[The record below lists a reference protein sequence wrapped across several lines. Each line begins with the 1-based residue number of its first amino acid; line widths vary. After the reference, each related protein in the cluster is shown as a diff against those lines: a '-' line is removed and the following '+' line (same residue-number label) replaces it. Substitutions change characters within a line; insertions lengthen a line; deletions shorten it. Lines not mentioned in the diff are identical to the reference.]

1 MASFVVHHTAG
12 MHFLDELEKEN
23 IKISEENRNDFLLS
37 NLIVDSIDKNS
48 SLDKQTQKIATHF
61 RGDDDRDKVIQ
72 YPDLNLFLNKYASYL
87 EAGDFKTL
95 GYLFHLY
102 TDYKFF
108 NNLFRDSFTFL
119 DKDYKPTI
127 YANEVKFVKLHKN
140 NNVIN
145 NKDLWTRNTDTSI
158 YDDYTTINKIV
169 LEHFGYGFDY
179 ETLKSAGCSF
189 TDIPIIEVNPQ
200 NIFAVLDKTK
210 GFILEGRA
218 TNNDLKV
225 FKIEDILDFIPNVVT
240 EFSKDFSNILKNYK
254 SNEVLSKKKINC

>member
-1 MASFVVHHTAG
+1 MESFVVHHIAG
-12 MHFLDELEKEN
+12 MYFLDELEKK
-23 IKISEENRNDFLLS
+23 IKISKENQSNFLLS
-37 NLIVDSIDKNS
+37 NLIVDSTSKNS
-48 SLDKQTQKIATHF
+48 NLDTQTQKIVTHF
-61 RGDDDRDKVIQ
+61 RGNNDRDKVIQ
-72 YPDLNLFLNKYASYL
+72 YPNLSLFLDKYAPYL
-87 EAGDFKTL
+87 KAGDFKTL

-145 NKDLWTRNTDTSI
+145 NKDFWTNNTDTSI

-169 LEHFGYGFDY
+169 LEHFGYDFDY
-179 ETLKSAGCSF
+179 ETLKNVGSSF

-210 GFILEGRA
+210 AFILEGHA
-218 TNNDLKV
+218 TNNNLKV
-225 FKIEDILDFIPNVVT
+225 FKIEDILDFIPTVVT
-240 EFSKDFSNILKNYK
+240 EFFKDFSDILKNYE
-254 SNEVLSKKKINC
+254 SNEVLSKKKN

>member
-72 YPDLNLFLNKYASYL
+72 YPDLNLFLNKYAAYL

-102 TDYKFF
+102 TDCKFF
-108 NNLFRDSFTFL
+108 NQLFRDSFTFL
-119 DKDYKPTI
+119 DKDHKPTI
-127 YANEVKFVKLHKN
+127 YASQVAFVRLHKN
-140 NNVIN
+140 GNVIN
-145 NKDLWTRNTDTSI
+145 NKDFWTHNTDTSI

-179 ETLKSAGCSF
+179 EALKSAGSSF
-189 TDIPIIEVNPQ
+189 TDIPISEVNPK
-200 NIFAVLDKTK
+200 NIFAVLDQTK
-210 GFILEGRA
+210 AFIAESYA
-218 TNNDLKV
+218 TDNDLKV
-225 FKIEDILDFIPNVVT
+225 FKIEDILDFIPSVVS
-240 EFSKDFSNILKNYK
+240 EFSEDFSDVLKNYK
-254 SNEVLSKKKINC
+254 SNKTLTKKKN

>member
-1 MASFVVHHTAG
+1 MASFVVHHIAG
-12 MHFLDELEKEN
+12 MYFLDELEKK
-23 IKISEENRNDFLLS
+23 IKISKENQSNFLLS
-37 NLIVDSIDKNS
+37 NLIVDSTSKNS
-48 SLDKQTQKIATHF
+48 NLDTQTQKMVTHF
-61 RGDDDRDKVIQ
+61 RGNNDRDKVIQ
-72 YPDLNLFLNKYASYL
+72 YPNLSLFLDKYAPYL
-87 EAGDFKTL
+87 KAGDFKTL

-145 NKDLWTRNTDTSI
+145 NKDFWTHNTDTSI

-169 LEHFGYGFDY
+169 LKHFGYDFDY
-179 ETLKSAGCSF
+179 ETLKNVGSSF

-210 GFILEGRA
+210 VFILEGHA
-218 TNNDLKV
+218 TNNDLKT
-225 FKIEDILDFIPNVVT
+225 FKIEDILDFIPTVVT
-240 EFSKDFSNILKNYK
+240 EFFKDFSDVLKNYK
-254 SNEVLSKKKINC
+254 SNEVLSKKKN